1 MSRPTAIATY
11 KLFARTAA
19 RRLMNR
25 SSTMK
30 FSQWM
35 KNRKRGEAPVTEAPR
50 EATRH
55 RSDQASLKTRMIRLF
70 FPAMALFGLVML
82 SFTTLFALLGS
93 ISLEEARNGAVIH
106 ISEESYG
113 RLQTAVQMG
122 NKDVRDAEIGDA
134 LKSAMS
140 MPASWLSDAGTQL
153 AKERFEQR
161 GIEGFTASKE
171 DANYSGTLG
180 TLSPAGREQGLRAI
194 GLYLAFIN
202 LAMFSAAFGLM
213 GKNLAGPDPSLSWLW
228 QFPVSRRVL
237 FSSKLIEYVFDNPT
251 VPISALFYSAILW
264 LCGVSILGGLGIGV
278 LLGAAAGVTSAA
290 VRLAMESVITQRLS
304 RRARGAVVA
313 FFAGFGSLL
322 MLVTMMSSN
331 AQFMVQG
338 FIRLANAPPGWL
350 AWNPFSGGIG
360 TDAML
365 RSTTGWW
372 LIAPA
377 IAIVLAMFAVL
388 LAVRLTA
395 RGLTCAQDSARSS
408 HRSLVSTPMQR
419 GRFGAQAW
427 KELLQIRRQPE
438 FTAQVLATPIG
449 IGFMLYMAGYKNVMD
464 LATKGGAN
472 ISMAI
477 LIGCSYMLMIAAT
490 QMLTSEFKTLWL
502 LQCQPRPLADIIRSK
517 SRVWAAIAVGV
528 SVPFIVGAIAFM
540 PDAALSILLRVPF
553 LWATLWLIAELMF
566 ELTALSATITNE
578 QTVRFQRSILLPALV
593 VSHASLAIY
602 SDYWWAQLGALV
614 TFVILNIAVHQR
626 ALVELP
632 WLSEP
637 VENPPKRVYP
647 MHAILALIGFQS
659 LMSAIRGGLANVAS
673 ISSTANVAISY
684 ISAAIVVA
692 LVCWIWMYRNGLV
705 VMPKLP
711 QGPALRPIAW
721 GLVTSCAAGLVVQM
735 FLHFYSNTP
744 PLAAYATPG
753 NLPHADYDRWCLL
766 GMWVIAAPLFEE
778 WIIRGMLYRSLRRN
792 WGIAVSIALSA
803 VLFAT
808 LHPAAGC
815 ISLLT
820 LGVMT
825 ALATEKTNRLWP
837 SMIIHAGYNFTIWMV
852 VVGLP

>member
-11 KLFARTAA
+11 KLFAKTAL
-19 RRLMNR
+19 RRLLNR
-25 SSTMK
+25 SSSTK
-30 FSQWM
+30 LSRWLA
-35 KNRKRGEAPVTEAPR
+35 NRKKGGAPAIEAARG
-50 EATRH
+50 ATRH
-55 RSDQASLKTRMIRLF
+55 RSDRVSFRARMGQLF
-70 FPAMALFGLVML
+70 FPFMAVFGLVML
-82 SFTTLFALLGS
+82 SFTTLFILLGS
-93 ISLEEARNGAVIH
+93 IHLEEARNAAVIH

-113 RLQTAVQMG
+113 RLQKAARISG
-122 NKDVRDAEIGDA
+122 KEERDTEVGEA

-140 MPASWLSDAGTQL
+140 MPANWLSEAGTQL
-153 AKERFEQR
+153 AKERFEKR
-161 GIEGFTASKE
+161 GIEGFSASKE
-171 DANYSGTLG
+171 DTKFSGTLAY
-180 TLSPAGREQGLRAI
+180 LSPAGRVEGMRAL

-213 GKNLAGPDPSLSWLW
+213 GKNLAGADPSLTWLW

-251 VPISALFYSAILW
+251 IPITALFYSAVLW
-264 LCGVSILGGLGIGV
+264 LCGAPFLFGLGVGV
-278 LLGAAAGVTSAA
+278 VLGVSAGVTSAA
-290 VRLAMESVITQRLS
+290 VRLAIESFITQRLG

-313 FFAGFGSLL
+313 FFASFGSLL
-322 MLVTMMSSN
+322 MLIAMTASN
-331 AQFMVQG
+331 AHFLVQG
-338 FIRLANAPPGWL
+338 FIRVANSLPAWF
-350 AWNPFSGGIG
+350 AWNPFSAGIG
-360 TDAML
+360 TDAMMD
-365 RSTTGWW
+365 GAICWW
-372 LIAPA
+372 LLAPA
-377 IAIVLAMFAVL
+377 IAMALAVFAVL
-388 LAVRLTA
+388 LAVRMTA
-395 RGLTCAQDSARSS
+395 RGLACAQDSARSS
-408 HRSLVSTPMQR
+408 HRSLVSAPLQR
-419 GRFGAQAW
+419 ARFGAQAW

-438 FTAQVLATPIG
+438 FAAQMLATPLG
-449 IGFMLYMAGYKNVMD
+449 IGFMLYVAGYRNVME

-502 LQCQPRPLADIIRSK
+502 LQCQPRPLADIVRSK
-517 SRVWAAIAVGV
+517 SRVWATIAIGM
-528 SVPFIVGAIAFM
+528 SVPFIGGAIAFM
-540 PDAALSILLRVPF
+540 PGAVWSILLRVPF
-553 LWATLWLIAELMF
+553 LWVSLWLVAEVMF
-566 ELTALSATITNE
+566 ELTALATTITNE
-578 QTVRFQRSILLPALV
+578 QTVRFRRSMWLPALV

-614 TFVILNIAVHQR
+614 TMIILNIAVHQR

-647 MHAILALIGFQS
+647 MHAILALIGFES
-659 LMSAIRGGLANVAS
+659 LTSGIRGGLSHVAS

-684 ISAAIVVA
+684 ISAAVVVTA
-692 LVCWIWMYRNGLV
+692 ICWVWMFRNGLV

-711 QGPALRPIAW
+711 QLPVLRPIAW
-721 GLVTSCAAGLVVQM
+721 GLATSCAAGLAVQM
-735 FLHFYSNTP
+735 FLKLYSNSP

-753 NLPHADYDRWCLL
+753 NLPHADYDKWCLL
-766 GMWVIAAPLFEE
+766 GMWVIAAPIFEE

-792 WGIAVSIALSA
+792 WGIAVSVALSA

-815 ISLLT
+815 ISLVT

-852 VVGLP
+852 VVGMS